1 MPLCIIIRNW
11 LNRIDTIRDMKKFD
25 GKVQMLDA
33 GMILFET
40 KATLETL

>member
-1 MPLCIIIRNW
+1 
-11 LNRIDTIRDMKKFD
+11 MKKFD

-40 KATLETL
+40 KSDFGDTLGQVK